1 MHGDYDFRL
10 QLITYLTGYSSID
23 GEETTYGDEKY
34 ICSTDFSS
42 LRLAECMPQI
52 TEMAKAQIINGE
64 TEGRIGSPLRAL
76 RGVVRCGDTSKSNT
90 TSSLGARSFDDFR
103 FSLHCLNII
112 VVAMAMAHQDDIG
125 GLLNGG
131 VVDTAAH
138 SVGVSNDSHAAGR
151 RN

>member
-1 MHGDYDFRL
+1 MHGDYDLRF

-64 TEGRIGSPLRAL
+64 TEDRIGSPLRAL

-90 TSSLGARSFDDFR
+90 LSSLCAGSFDDFR
-103 FSLHCLNII
+103 FPLYCRNII
-112 VVAMAMAHQDDIG
+112 VVAMVMAHHSNVG

-131 VVDTAAH
+131 VVDTATH
-138 SVGVSNDSHAAGR
+138 SVGVSNDSHAARR